1 MIPRIHMAI
10 VLAALIAG
18 CGGGNADAFVGE
30 WTYSGVITPNC
41 FQIEVPPL
49 DLTGS
54 TVTITKT
61 DDEHLQVALDA
72 SCVVSFTVDGDK
84 ASASP
89 SSICML
95 EVPTLGLSSITITS
109 WTLTL
114 SNGMITSQFAGAV
127 LVCMPAGTG
136 TLTKVPAASGS

>member
-1 MIPRIHMAI
+1 MTI
-10 VLAALIAG
+10 V
-18 CGGGNADAFVGE
+18 
-30 WTYSGVITPNC
+30 T
-41 FQIEVPPL
+41 
-49 DLTGS
+49 
-54 TVTITKT
+54 T
-61 DDEHLQVALDA
+61 DDEHLQVALDT
-72 SCVVSFTVDGDK
+72 SCVVSFTVDGDT

-89 SSICML
+89 NSICML

-114 SNGMITSQFAGAV
+114 SNGMLTSQFGGAV